1 MKKEYFKWSNELE
14 TGINII
20 DEQHHGLVNVINEV
34 LQLCFRNDIIDLRE
48 IENIYMKLDAYVKKH
63 FTDEEEIMEVN
74 NIDVRHK
81 KVHKLAHERFKID
94 VASNFSDLSQL
105 EDPQKLGEV
114 ADYLVSWLAYHILNM
129 DKSLVRQI
137 EIINNGENSPSVAYE
152 REQLV
157 VENSSEPLLKA
168 LKSLFYLVF
177 EKNQELTKLNREL
190 EDKVKVR
197 TNDLQQAYDRLEYIA
212 LRDELTGLYNRRH
225 AIAEIEKAIAAWER
239 YQVAFSILFIDA
251 DKFKS
256 VNDKCGH
263 DCGDKVLQ
271 WISTFLQENTRTGDI
286 VCRLGG
292 DEFLVIC
299 NHCDLNSAMKLAEKL
314 NVKIGIFANDEI
326 NKFWSPSISIG
337 VAEVNESCNTV
348 SEILNQADKAM
359 YIAKNNGQSHL

>member
-129 DKSLVRQI
+129 D
-137 EIINNGENSPSVAYE
+137 
-152 REQLV
+152 
-157 VENSSEPLLKA
+157 
-168 LKSLFYLVF
+168 
-177 EKNQELTKLNREL
+177 
-190 EDKVKVR
+190 
-197 TNDLQQAYDRLEYIA
+197 
-212 LRDELTGLYNRRH
+212 
-225 AIAEIEKAIAAWER
+225 
-239 YQVAFSILFIDA
+239 
-251 DKFKS
+251 
-256 VNDKCGH
+256 
-263 DCGDKVLQ
+263 
-271 WISTFLQENTRTGDI
+271 
-286 VCRLGG
+286 
-292 DEFLVIC
+292 
-299 NHCDLNSAMKLAEKL
+299 
-314 NVKIGIFANDEI
+314 
-326 NKFWSPSISIG
+326 
-337 VAEVNESCNTV
+337 
-348 SEILNQADKAM
+348 
-359 YIAKNNGQSHL
+359 